1 MFTWIN
7 NRVLTWETCWELI
20 TWINKAVNYEQNNKC
35 LSHTVH
41 KHLLLIAMHCIAW
54 CVKQL
59 VHVWS
64 IISAKCRKLE
74 TIEQIHCC
82 YYYFLLQNYVAG
94 DAMVCVSIIHFMLSS
109 FIYPID
115 GKYTEDSITL
125 FILLSKCIVNSYF
138 FIIIIICYVDTF
150 LTS

>member
-1 MFTWIN
+1 MEPNTHWLFSQNKNDELFTWIN

-20 TWINKAVNYEQNNKC
+20 TWINKAANYEQNNKC

-64 IISAKCRKLE
+64 IISAKCRNLKQSSKFIVVII
-74 TIEQIHCC
+74 TFC
-82 YYYFLLQNYVAG
+82 YKIMLQVTQW
-94 DAMVCVSIIHFMLSS
+94 CVWAS
-109 FIYPID
+109 FILCFLH
-115 GKYTEDSITL
+115 S
-125 FILLSKCIVNSYF
+125 FIQ
-138 FIIIIICYVDTF
+138 
-150 LTS
+150 